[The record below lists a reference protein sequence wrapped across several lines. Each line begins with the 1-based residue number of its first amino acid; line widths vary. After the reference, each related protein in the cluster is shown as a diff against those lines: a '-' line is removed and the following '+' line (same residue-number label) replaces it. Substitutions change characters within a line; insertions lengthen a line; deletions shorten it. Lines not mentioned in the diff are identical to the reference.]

1 MDCYN
6 YKVRM
11 ELRRNSWIVDVLV
24 FVELLAWLLN
34 FYFIKVTVA
43 SFLFVWVTFLLRTFE
58 RFEKVL
64 VIDMGETVNII

>member
-43 SFLFVWVTFLLRTFE
+43 SFLFVWATFLLRTFE